1 MDWTSVGLSADC
13 LVGGWVVS
21 MVVRSA
27 VVSAAAWVVEWAADS
42 AGKTVDD
49 LAAWMDSKLV
59 VRRVW
64 TMVVGWVVM

>member
-1 MDWTSVGLSADC
+1 
-13 LVGGWVVS
+13 

-64 TMVVGWVVM
+64 TMVVEWVVM